1 MWKVLKCRKKV
12 GGRKYAEIMQIAL
25 CFETVENLKN
35 IYTFNDTIFT
45 IKWIKFYARN
55 YLKLRFVDKIEQI
68 LAYIILLKINI
79 DFWAN

>member
-35 IYTFNDTIFT
+35 IYSFNDTIFDHELDT
-45 IKWIKFYARN
+45 NLYK
-55 YLKLRFVDKIEQI
+55 KLFKT
-68 LAYIILLKINI
+68 
-79 DFWAN
+79 